1 MLRMHPARFGALLLA
16 VTVASVPVATGGDPA
31 ASTEVVRIPVGTS
44 NLDATLHRPAKSNGC
59 AVVVAPGQS
68 GGRER
73 PLPKRTADALAAAG
87 FTVLRLDW
95 RFFTAKGTPSEDY
108 SAEAADLDAAIGHAR
123 SLPGITKILVAGK
136 SLGTLATAAR
146 LATKPDD
153 VAGLL
158 MLTPALVQDDAGT
171 PFAGIERLFR
181 TRIPTLIV
189 AGDHDPLCPLAALYR
204 LADKATVAP
213 RIVVVPGDHGLSK
226 ARDDNSETDDN
237 VALAVSAVVLWARRM
252 SGA

>member
-1 MLRMHPARFGALLLA
+1 MWHLRSGRFAALLVAAVLA
-16 VTVASVPVATGGDPA
+16 AVPA
-31 ASTEVVRIPVGTS
+31 AGGGEPAEADQVVRIPVGTAS
-44 NLDATLHRPAKSNGC
+44 LEATLHRPAKPNGC

-73 PLPKRTADALAAAG
+73 PLPKRTAEALAAAG

-95 RFFTAKGTPSEDY
+95 RFFSAKGAPSEDF

-123 SLPGITKILVAGK
+123 SLPGVKKILVAGK

-146 LATKPDD
+146 LAAKPDD

-171 PFAGIERLFR
+171 PFVGIERLFQ
-181 TRIPTLIV
+181 TRIPTLMV
-189 AGDHDPLCPLAALYR
+189 AGDHDPLCPLSVLYR
-204 LADKATVAP
+204 LAEKATVAP

-226 ARDDNSETDDN
+226 ARGDDSETDDN
-237 VALAVSAVVLWARRM
+237 VALAVSAIVLWARRM
-252 SGA
+252 AGP